1 MKIYLDVLLSN
12 LIVFSIFIITLVLW
26 NIYFNDED
34 LLTYIFFPF
43 GIIILTFLFFG
54 NIAILGLIS
63 GYIIYHYIFL
73 KSNTYLYLNDTI
85 FLISSLSYIFCM
97 PILLLILNLLN
108 FKIGIGN
115 SYKLDKTNIYHV
127 ILVTFFASIIYLIL
141 IFIFSLFI
149 LSIKIDIYEIIGNF
163 IGASLLI
170 LILKLI
176 FAIQFFVRKLF

>member
-26 NIYFNDED
+26 KIYFDDEN
-34 LLTYIFFPF
+34 LLTYIYFPF

-54 NIAILGLIS
+54 NIAIFGLIF
-63 GYIIYHYIFL
+63 GFIIFRYIFL
-73 KSNTYLYLNDTI
+73 TSNIYLNDTI
-85 FLISSLSYIFCM
+85 FLISSLSYVFCM

-108 FKIGIGN
+108 FKIGTGN
-115 SYKLDKTNIYHV
+115 SYEIDKTNIYHV
-127 ILVTFFASIIYLIL
+127 ILVTFFASMIYLIL

-149 LSIKIDIYEIIGNF
+149 LPIKVDIYSIIGNF

-176 FAIQFFVRKLF
+176 FAIQFFVRKLL

>member
-12 LIVFSIFIITLVLW
+12 VIVLSVFLITLVLW
-26 NIYFNDED
+26 KIYFYDKY
-34 LLTYIFFPF
+34 LITYIYFPF

-54 NIAILGLIS
+54 NIAIFGLIF
-63 GYIIYHYIFL
+63 GFIIYHYIFL
-73 KSNTYLYLNDTI
+73 ISIIYLNDTI
-85 FLISSLSYIFCM
+85 FFISSLSYVFCM

-108 FKIGIGN
+108 FKIGTGN
-115 SYKLDKTNIYHV
+115 SYEIDKTNIYHV
-127 ILVTFFASIIYLIL
+127 ILVTFLASIIYLIL

-149 LSIKIDIYEIIGNF
+149 LPIKIDVYSIIGNF

-176 FAIQFFVRKLF
+176 FVIQFFVRKLL

>member
-12 LIVFSIFIITLVLW
+12 LIVFSTFIITLVLW
-26 NIYFNDED
+26 KIYFDDEN
-34 LLTYIFFPF
+34 LLTYIYFPF

-54 NIAILGLIS
+54 NISIFGLIF
-63 GYIIYHYIFL
+63 GFIIYHCIFL
-73 KSNTYLYLNDTI
+73 T
-85 FLISSLSYIFCM
+85 SSLSYVFCM
-97 PILLLILNLLN
+97 PILWLILNLLN

-115 SYKLDKTNIYHV
+115 SYEIDKTNIYHV

-149 LSIKIDIYEIIGNF
+149 LPIKIDVYSIIGNF

-170 LILKLI
+170 LFLKLI
-176 FAIQFFVRKLF
+176 FAIQFFVRKLL